1 MDIVNIEAGTF
12 EAMLSRFES
21 FAKSMNIFAVCTVIG
36 GDISERLKY
45 RPNNKKLSYPAMQ
58 TPAKLMQPPATGIKI
73 LCDTD
78 FSGLLRIEISPD
90 LIGNKKRKQ
99 TNKI

>member
-1 MDIVNIEAGTF
+1 MDIVNIEASTF
-12 EAMLSRFES
+12 EAMLSRFGHFS
-21 FAKSMNIFAVCTVIG
+21 KRMKYLCRLHGDTNIN
-36 GDISERLKY
+36 ERLKY
-45 RPNNKKLSYPAMQ
+45 RPNNKELSYPAMQ